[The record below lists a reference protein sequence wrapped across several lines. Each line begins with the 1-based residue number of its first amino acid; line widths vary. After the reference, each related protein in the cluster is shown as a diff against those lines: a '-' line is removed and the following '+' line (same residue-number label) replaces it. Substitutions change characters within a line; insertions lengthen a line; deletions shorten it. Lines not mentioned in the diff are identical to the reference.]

1 MQKVLIL
8 GAGTGGSIMA
18 NRLKKESQRHGLDLA
33 ITVIDHEAQHL
44 YQPGLLFLPFGQT
57 TLKKILKPKRR
68 YVHRHIP
75 IIQQKIEALDA
86 QAKQVTLAGGEQLDY
101 DVLIVATGAK
111 VAPEETEGLTGEGWY
126 KSRFDFYTLEGA
138 QNLQKALAAFTGGHL
153 VINIVDMPI
162 KCPVAPL
169 EFAFL
174 ADAYFKKR
182 GIRDKVRISYV
193 TPLDAAFTKPVA
205 AGVFGD
211 FLTQKGVE
219 LVTEFNTGRV
229 EGNQIISWDERTVD
243 FDLLVSIPLHSGA
256 DFLKGNDV
264 ADDLGFMRVN
274 KGTLQSEKFP
284 EIFALGDA
292 ANVPASKAGSVT
304 HFESESLSD
313 NIVRFAKGQPLVGD
327 FDGHSNCFIET
338 GHAKAAL
345 IDFSYEVEPLP
356 GKFPYAGIGPL
367 KLLKETRM
375 NHWGK
380 LAFRLIYWY
389 ILLPARWLPIARH
402 FTMKGKYKPG

>member
-1 MQKVLIL
+1 MQKVVIL

-18 NRLKKESQRHGLDLA
+18 NRLRKQARRGELSL
-33 ITVIDHEAQHL
+33 TVIDPEAQHL
-44 YQPGLLFLPFGQT
+44 YQPGLLFLPFGQIAE
-57 TLKKILKPKRR
+57 KKILRPKRR
-68 YVHRHIP
+68 YIHGSIP
-75 IIQQKIEALDA
+75 LLQQAVQSVDTAARTVL
-86 QAKQVTLAGGEQLDY
+86 LADNTVVPY
-101 DVLIVATGAK
+101 DVLIVASGAR
-111 VAPEETEGLTGEGWY
+111 VSPEETEGLTGDGWY
-126 KSRFDFYTLEGA
+126 KNRFDFYTLDGA
-138 QNLQKALAAFTGGHL
+138 RRLQHALKDFQGGHL

-182 GIRDKVRISYV
+182 GIRDKVKISYV
-193 TPLDAAFTKPVA
+193 TPLDAAFTKPVSSA
-205 AGVFGD
+205 VFKD
-211 FLTQKGVE
+211 MLDHKGIE

-243 FDLLVSIPLHSGA
+243 FDLLVTIPLHNGA
-256 DFLKGNDV
+256 AFLKDSDLV
-264 ADDLGFMRVN
+264 DDLGFVRVN
-274 KGTLQSEKFP
+274 KATLQSEKHP
-284 EIFALGDA
+284 EVFALGDA
-292 ANVPASKAGSVT
+292 TNVPASKAGSVT
-304 HFESESLSD
+304 HFESESLAD
-313 NIVRFAKGQPLVGD
+313 NILRYIRKQNLVAD

-345 IDFSYEVEPLP
+345 IDFSYDVEPLP
-356 GKFPYAGIGPL
+356 GKFPYPVVGPL
-367 KLLKETRM
+367 NLLKETRM

-402 FTMKGKYKPG
+402 FTMKGKYRPN

>member
-1 MQKVLIL
+1 MRKVLIL

-18 NRLKKESQRHGLDLA
+18 NRLKKESRRHNLGFD
-33 ITVIDHEAQHL
+33 ITVVDPEAQHL

-68 YVHRHIP
+68 FIHKSIP
-75 IIQQKIEALDA
+75 IIESPVASLDA
-86 QAKQVTLAGGEQLDY
+86 AAKQVALGNGQTLTY
-101 DVLIVATGAK
+101 DILIIATGAK

-126 KSRFDFYTLEGA
+126 KNRFDFYTLDGS
-138 QNLQKALAAFTGGHL
+138 QRLQAALKNFTGGHL
-153 VINIVDMPI
+153 VVNIVDMPI

-174 ADAYFKKR
+174 ADAYFKRR
-182 GIRDKVRISYV
+182 GMRDKVKISYV

-205 AGVFGD
+205 AGVFKD
-211 FLTQKGVE
+211 ILNTKDIE

-243 FDLLVSIPLHSGA
+243 FDLLVTIPLHNGA
-256 DFLKGNDV
+256 DFVKSSDLG
-264 ADDLGFMRVN
+264 DDLGFVRVN
-274 KGTLQSEKFP
+274 KETLQSEKYP

-292 ANVPASKAGSVT
+292 TNVPASKAGSVT
-304 HFESESLSD
+304 HFESETVSD
-313 NIVRFAKGQPLVGD
+313 NIIRFVKNQELLKD

-338 GHAKAAL
+338 GGSKATL
-345 IDFSYEVEPLP
+345 IDFSYDIEPLP
-356 GKFPYAGIGPL
+356 GKFPYAGLGPL
-367 KLLKETRM
+367 RLLKETRM

-389 ILLPARWLPIARH
+389 ILLPARWLPIGRH
-402 FTMKGKYKPG
+402 CTMKGKYKPE

>member
-1 MQKVLIL
+1 MHKVVIL

-18 NRLKKESQRHGLDLA
+18 NRLRKVSQRHGLDFD
-33 ITVIDHEAQHL
+33 ITVVDPEAQHL

-68 YVHRHIP
+68 FIHRNIP
-75 IIQQKIEALDA
+75 VIEQRVTALDTA
-86 QAKQVTLAGGEQLDY
+86 AKLVKLSDGQALPY
-101 DVLIVATGAK
+101 DILIIATGAS

-126 KSRFDFYTLEGA
+126 KNRFDFYTLEGA
-138 QNLQKALAAFTGGHL
+138 RQLQTALRNFSGGHL

-174 ADAYFKKR
+174 ADAYFKRR

-205 AGVFGD
+205 AGVFKD
-211 FLTQKGVE
+211 MLTAKGIE
-219 LVTEFNTGRV
+219 LITEFNTGRV
-229 EGNQIISWDERTVD
+229 ENNQVISWDDRTVD
-243 FDLLVSIPLHSGA
+243 FDLLVIIPLHNGA
-256 DFLKGNDV
+256 EFVKASDIG
-264 ADDLGFMRVN
+264 DDLGFVRVDN
-274 KGTLQSEKFP
+274 ATLQNALHP

-292 ANVPASKAGSVT
+292 TTVPASKAGSVT
-304 HFESESLSD
+304 HFQSETVAD
-313 NIVRFAKGQPLVGD
+313 NVVRFARQQPVLKD

-338 GHAKAAL
+338 GGSKAAL
-345 IDFSYEVEPLP
+345 IDFSYDVEPLP

-367 KLLKETRM
+367 KLLKETRI

-380 LAFRLIYWY
+380 LAFRFIYWH
-389 ILLPARWLPIARH
+389 ILLPARWFPIGRH
-402 FTMKGKYKPG
+402 FTMKGKYKPT

>member
-1 MQKVLIL
+1 MSQVLIL

-18 NRLKKESQRHGLDLA
+18 NRLRKDAGRKGINLA
-33 ITVIDHEAQHL
+33 ITVVDTDQQHL

-57 TLKKILKPKRR
+57 TVAKILHPKRK
-68 YVHRHIP
+68 YIHRSIP
-75 IIQQKIEALDA
+75 LIQNSVQTLDA
-86 QAKQVTLAGGEQLDY
+86 GAKQVTLANGQSLSY
-101 DVLIVATGAK
+101 DILIIATGAK
-111 VAPEETEGLTGEGWY
+111 IAPEETEGLTGAGWY
-126 KSRFDFYTLEGA
+126 QNRFDFYSLEGA
-138 QNLQKALAAFTGGHL
+138 KRLQPALSEFKGGHL

-205 AGVFGD
+205 AAVFGD
-211 FLTQKGVE
+211 FLSKKGIE
-219 LVTEFNTGRV
+219 IITEFNTGRV
-229 EGNQIISWDERTVD
+229 EGNQIISWDERIVD
-243 FDLLVSIPLHSGA
+243 FDLLVSVPMHSGA

-264 ADDLGFMRVN
+264 ADDLGFVRVN
-274 KGTLQSEKFP
+274 KATLQSEKYL
-284 EIFALGDA
+284 EIFSLGDA
-292 ANVPASKAGSVT
+292 TNVPASKAGSVT
-304 HFESESLSD
+304 HFESESLSE
-313 NIVRFAKGQPLVGD
+313 NIMRYLAGEPLVGD

-338 GHAKAAL
+338 GNAKAAL
-345 IDFSYEVEPLP
+345 IDFSYDVEPLP
-356 GKFPYAGIGPL
+356 GKFPYQHIGPM
-367 KLLKETRM
+367 KLLRETRL

-389 ILLPARWLPIARH
+389 ILLPARWLPIGRH
-402 FTMKGKYKPG
+402 FSMKGKFKPT

>member
-1 MQKVLIL
+1 MHKVVIL

-18 NRLKKESQRHGLDLA
+18 NRLRKQAKKGELSL
-33 ITVIDHEAQHL
+33 TVIDPAAQHL

-57 TLKKILKPKRR
+57 TEKKILRPNRNFF
-68 YVHRHIP
+68 HRSVNLV
-75 IIQQKIEALDA
+75 QQPVQSLDA
-86 QAKQVTLAGGEQLDY
+86 AARAVTLGDGSVINY
-101 DVLIVATGAK
+101 DILVIATGTK
-111 VAPEETEGLTGEGWY
+111 TAPEETEGLTGEGWY
-126 KSRFDFYTLEGA
+126 TNRFDFYTLEGSRRLA
-138 QNLQKALAAFTGGHL
+138 EALKKFTGGHL

-205 AGVFGD
+205 AKVFGD
-211 FLTQKGVE
+211 FLAQKGIE
-219 LVTEFNTGRV
+219 LVAEFNTGRV
-229 EGNQIISWDERTVD
+229 EGNQLVSWDERTVG
-243 FDLLVSIPLHSGA
+243 FDLLVTVPLHSGT
-256 DFLKGNDV
+256 DFLKGTEI
-264 ADDLGFMRVN
+264 ADDLGFVRVH
-274 KGTLQSEKFP
+274 KGTLQSEKYP

-292 ANVPASKAGSVT
+292 ANVPTSKAGAVA

-313 NIVRFAKGQPLVGD
+313 NILRYIRKEALQAD
-327 FDGHSNCFIET
+327 FDGHANCFIET
-338 GHAKAAL
+338 GHGKATL
-345 IDFSYEVEPLP
+345 IDFSYDTEPLP

-380 LAFRLIYWY
+380 LAFRFIYWY
-389 ILLPARWLPIARH
+389 ILLPARWLPIGRH
-402 FTMKGKYKPG
+402 FTMKGKYRPS